1 MYGYAKSLRKAAVT
15 LVAGSGGVLP
25 QKIVVSKGSETFF
38 QAISRCNFQTFN
50 HTTIFSLFSNKIF
63 KSDFNK
69 IF

>member
-1 MYGYAKSLRKAAVT
+1 MGMRRVCGEAAVT
-15 LVAGSGGVLP
+15 HVAGSGGVLP